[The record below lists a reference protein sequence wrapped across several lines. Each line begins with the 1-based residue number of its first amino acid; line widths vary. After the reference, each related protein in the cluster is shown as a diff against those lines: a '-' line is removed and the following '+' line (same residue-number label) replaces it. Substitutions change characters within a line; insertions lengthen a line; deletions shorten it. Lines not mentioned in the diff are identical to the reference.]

1 MLASLIAL
9 ALALPAQQASDAQLA
24 AWIADDLRR
33 DTRGSPTA
41 AGERLTA
48 AGLGGDD
55 IKLARQVSAKLAGAG
70 SHDVI
75 VGVHG
80 GEVVLH
86 GHVADETHRKKAVDL
101 ATGIEG
107 VKGVDSH
114 LLLPGEEPAPKRA
127 PAAAPGA
134 ALAAPAPGETGP
146 VDFITA
152 DGLAGRDIFVTVG
165 DGVAT
170 LHGAASSEAASNYA
184 SAAAMRVPGV
194 RAVRN
199 ELDVRRADISE
210 DRRVALLVQRQMEND
225 AIVQTVSNALLVTVT
240 NGVAYLT
247 GKVRDE
253 GQHARAVAIASQDP
267 SVFAVEDQ
275 LLVDENL
282 VLPLKGRVPGFKQFR
297 DR

>member
-9 ALALPAQQASDAQLA
+9 ALTLPAQQATDAQLA

-33 DTRGSPTA
+33 DTRGTPTA
-41 AGERLTA
+41 AGDRLNA

-55 IKLARQVSAKLAGAG
+55 VKLARQVSAKLVGAG

-86 GHVADETHRKKAVDL
+86 GHVADETHRKKALEL
-101 ATGIEG
+101 ASGIEG
-107 VKGVDSH
+107 VKGVDNH
-114 LLLPGEEPAPKRA
+114 LLLPGETPAPKSA
-127 PAAAPGA
+127 PAAAPA
-134 ALAAPAPGETGP
+134 AAAAPAERGETGP

-152 DGLAGRDIFVTVG
+152 DGLAGRDIFVTVAA
-165 DGVAT
+165 GVAT

-184 SAAAMRVPGV
+184 TAAAMRVPGV

-210 DRRVALLVQRQMEND
+210 DRRVALLVQRQLEND

-240 NGVAYLT
+240 NGVAYLS

-275 LLVDENL
+275 ILVDENL
-282 VLPLKGRVPGFKQFR
+282 VLPLHGRVPGFKQFR

>member
-1 MLASLIAL
+1 MIASLIAL
-9 ALALPAQQASDAQLA
+9 ALTLPAQQATDAQLA

-33 DTRGSPTA
+33 DTRGTPTA
-41 AGERLTA
+41 AGDRLTA

-55 IKLARQVSAKLAGAG
+55 IKLARQVSAKLTGAGA
-70 SHDVI
+70 HDVI

-86 GHVADETHRKKAVDL
+86 GHVADDSHRKKAVEL
-101 ATGIEG
+101 ASGIEG
-107 VKGVDSH
+107 VKGVDNH
-114 LLLPGEEPAPKRA
+114 LLLPGEEPAPKSK
-127 PAAAPGA
+127 PAAAP
-134 ALAAPAPGETGP
+134 AAPAAPSEMGP

-152 DGLAGRDIFVTVG
+152 DGLAGRDIFVTVT

-170 LHGAASSEAASNYA
+170 LHGAACSEAASNYA
-184 SAAAMRVPGV
+184 TAAAMRVPGV

-199 ELDVRRADISE
+199 ELDVRRADLAE
-210 DRRVALLVQRQMEND
+210 DRRVALLVQRQLEND
-225 AIVQTVSNALLVTVT
+225 PIVQTVSNALLVTVT
-240 NGVAYLT
+240 NGVAHLT

-275 LLVDENL
+275 ILVDENL
-282 VLPLKGRVPGFKQFR
+282 VLPLHGRVPGFKQFR